1 MAASGKRAGI
11 RAAIGVLAA
20 SLLMLGVA
28 APASAQGIFER
39 IFGGLRQSV
48 QEPPQP
54 PTNIQAF
61 VDPYTSLARAID
73 QPPPLRAET
82 GPARA
87 FCVRTCDGRFF
98 PVQAHAGL
106 STAEACRSFC
116 PASQTRLYSGGT
128 IDSAVT
134 SNGSR
139 YADLDNAFVYRRQL
153 VAGCTCN
160 GRDAFGLAQVDAKSD
175 PTLRPGDV
183 VATKSGLM
191 AFTGGKN
198 SDKTSN
204 VAEFTPIDSYRG
216 LNKASRD
223 KLSEIKIMR
232 PNPGAPELTTS
243 RISPVAHR
251 DSSQRAQLSR

>member
-1 MAASGKRAGI
+1 MTAGGKRAGVRVI
-11 RAAIGVLAA
+11 AGILGLG
-20 SLLMLGVA
+20 LMTFA

-39 IFGGLRQSV
+39 IFGGLMHSTQA
-48 QEPPQP
+48 PPQP

-61 VDPYTSLARAID
+61 VDPSANLPNHFNP
-73 QPPPLRAET
+73 PPPLRAET

-87 FCVRTCDGRFF
+87 FCVRACDGSYF
-98 PVQAHAGL
+98 PVQARAGL
-106 STAEACRSFC
+106 SAAEACRSFC

-160 GRDAFGLAQVDAKSD
+160 GRDAFGLAHIDAASD

-183 VATKSGLM
+183 VVTKSGLM
-191 AFTGGKN
+191 AFSGSRN
-198 SDKTSN
+198 KT
-204 VAEFTPIDSYRG
+204 VDFTPVGSYGAFSQSER
-216 LNKASRD
+216 N
-223 KLSEIKIMR
+223 KLSALKIQENT
-232 PNPGAPELTTS
+232 PAATEATSSLAPAA
-243 RISPVAHR
+243 AHDAAR
-251 DSSQRAQLSR
+251 RSAQLSR

>member
-1 MAASGKRAGI
+1 MAASGKRARVRVIAGI
-11 RAAIGVLAA
+11 LGLG
-20 SLLMLGVA
+20 LMTFT

-39 IFGGLRQSV
+39 IFGGLMHSTQA
-48 QEPPQP
+48 PPQP

-73 QPPPLRAET
+73 TPPPLRAET

-160 GRDAFGLAQVDAKSD
+160 GRDAFGLAHIEATSD

-191 AFTGGKN
+191 AFSGTRNKIA
-198 SDKTSN
+198 D
-204 VAEFTPIDSYRG
+204 FTPVGSYGAFSQSER
-216 LNKASRD
+216 N
-223 KLSEIKIMR
+223 KLSALKIQENT
-232 PNPGAPELTTS
+232 PATAEATSSLT
-243 RISPVAHR
+243 PAAAHDTAR
-251 DSSQRAQLSR
+251 RSAQLSR

>member
-1 MAASGKRAGI
+1 MAASGNRAGV
-11 RAAIGVLAA
+11 RAAIGVLAT

-28 APASAQGIFER
+28 VPASAQGIFDR
-39 IFGGLRQSV
+39 IFSGLRQTVEV
-48 QEPPQP
+48 QPQP

-61 VDPYTSLARAID
+61 VEPSTNLRNHSN
-73 QPPPLRAET
+73 PSPPLRVET

-87 FCVRTCDGRFF
+87 FCVRTCDGRYF

-106 STAEACRSFC
+106 SAAEACRSFC

-128 IDSAVT
+128 IDTAVT

-139 YADLDNAFVYRRQL
+139 YADLDNAFVYRRYL

-160 GRDAFGLAQVDAKSD
+160 GRDAFGLAHIDATSD

-191 AFTGGKN
+191 AFSGGRN
-198 SDKTSN
+198 KTAN
-204 VAEFTPIDSYRG
+204 FTPVGNYHALPQSER
-216 LNKASRD
+216 N
-223 KLSEIKIMR
+223 KLSALKVQENT
-232 PNPGAPELTTS
+232 PAVAQTTPLLP
-243 RISPVAHR
+243 PVAQDNVR
-251 DSSQRAQLSR
+251 RSAQLSR

>member
-1 MAASGKRAGI
+1 MAASGKRAGV
-11 RAAIGVLAA
+11 RAAIGVLAV
-20 SLLMLGVA
+20 SLLMLGVV
-28 APASAQGIFER
+28 APASAQGIFDR

-48 QEPPQP
+48 QAPPQP

-61 VDPYTSLARAID
+61 VDPYTSLARAINP
-73 QPPPLRAET
+73 PPPLRAET

-87 FCVRTCDGRFF
+87 FCVRTCDGHFF

-106 STAEACRSFC
+106 SAAEACRAFC
-116 PASQTRLYSGGT
+116 PASQTRLYTGGT

-160 GRDAFGLAQVDAKSD
+160 GRDVFGLAHIDAISD

-191 AFTGGKN
+191 AFSGSRN
-198 SDKTSN
+198 KTAN
-204 VAEFTPIDSYRG
+204 FTPVGSYGAFSQSER
-216 LNKASRD
+216 N
-223 KLSEIKIMR
+223 KLSALKIQE
-232 PNPGAPELTTS
+232 NTSAAAEATSSLAPAAAHD
-243 RISPVAHR
+243 VAR
-251 DSSQRAQLSR
+251 RSAQLSR